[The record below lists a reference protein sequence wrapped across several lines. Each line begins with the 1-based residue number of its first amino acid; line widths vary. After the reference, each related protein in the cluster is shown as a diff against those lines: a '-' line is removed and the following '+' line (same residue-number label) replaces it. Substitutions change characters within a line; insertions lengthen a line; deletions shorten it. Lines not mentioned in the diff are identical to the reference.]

1 MEAPPFANFSDAEMR
16 RLLDDE
22 RLEVLDWRGKRVD
35 APGFV
40 EALAADIAVT
50 GNSLAITDGLLEKLS
65 NLKLI
70 VKLSTGLDMIDIPAV
85 LRRGILLCNTPG
97 ANSVA
102 RSGSSA
108 QTNTAF
114 GAPSA
119 SANSAPRMTQ
129 TPSTSSPM

>member
-1 MEAPPFANFSDAEMR
+1 MEAPPFANFSDAEIR

-22 RLEVLDWRGKRVD
+22 CLEVLDWRGKRVD
-35 APGFV
+35 APGLV

-50 GNSLAITDGLLEKLS
+50 GNSLAITDELLEKLS

-70 VKLSTGLDMIDIPAV
+70 AKLGTGLDMIDIPAV

-102 RSGSSA
+102 GAMSS
-108 QTNTAF
+108 
-114 GAPSA
+114 
-119 SANSAPRMTQ
+119 
-129 TPSTSSPM
+129 